1 MVPFL
6 IIILRLLV
14 PFSIPRWPFWGML
27 ASIFADAIDIILLEK
42 FALDFLVSGRYHLL
56 DKIFDIY
63 YLFFALL
70 VALTWKNST
79 ARRIAVFL
87 FLWRFIGVFV
97 FEIIKWRGIFLLAPN
112 IFENFYL
119 AVMIFGYVRP
129 HLELRT
135 RHLIILLVFISI
147 PKFIQE
153 YIMHYLE
160 FPTWIWFRDHFFFWF
175 Y

>member
-1 MVPFL
+1 MVPLL
-6 IIILRLLV
+6 IIVIRLVV
-14 PFSIPRWPFWGML
+14 PFSILRFPLLGMV
-27 ASIFADAIDIILLEK
+27 ASILADAVDIMLLEK
-42 FALDFLVSGRYHLL
+42 FALDFLVSGRYHFF

-70 VALTWKNST
+70 VALTWKNIT
-79 ARRIAVFL
+79 ARRIAAFL

-119 AVMIFGYVRP
+119 AVTVFGHFRQHP
-129 HLELRT
+129 ELRA
-135 RHLIILLVFISI
+135 RHLIILLVFVSI
-147 PKFIQE
+147 PKFVQE